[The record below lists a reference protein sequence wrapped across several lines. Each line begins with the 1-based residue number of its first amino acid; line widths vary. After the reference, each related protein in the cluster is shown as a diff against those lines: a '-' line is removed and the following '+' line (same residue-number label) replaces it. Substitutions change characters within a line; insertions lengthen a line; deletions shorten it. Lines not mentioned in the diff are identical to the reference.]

1 MFIDSHDTKVNAFGN
16 FLVVA
21 VKQLTDSEEV
31 VFNKIAIRVN
41 YVFIMATVK
50 SAHNQSSLK

>member
-41 YVFIMATVK
+41 YV
-50 SAHNQSSLK
+50 L

>member
-1 MFIDSHDTKVNAFGN
+1 MLIDSHDTKVKPFGN

-21 VKQLTDSEEV
+21 VKQLTAGEEV

-41 YVFIMATVK
+41 YVFIMATV
-50 SAHNQSSLK
+50 